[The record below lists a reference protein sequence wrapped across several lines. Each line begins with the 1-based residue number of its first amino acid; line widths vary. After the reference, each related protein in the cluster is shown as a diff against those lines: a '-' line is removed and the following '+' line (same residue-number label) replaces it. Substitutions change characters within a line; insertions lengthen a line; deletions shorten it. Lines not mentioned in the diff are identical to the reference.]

1 MFKYGIQLGG
11 EKHLNIEVKMIFSSN
26 TDFNRCMQQRGKR
39 DYWKNVSTPFMG
51 KKGIY
56 FTIVKHL
63 AAPNVLHRKKIC
75 IKFFVSINFCFVIK
89 KG

>member
-56 FTIVKHL
+56 FTIVKRL

-75 IKFFVSINFCFVIK
+75 VKIFLFQ
-89 KG
+89 

>member
-39 DYWKNVSTPFMG
+39 DY
-51 KKGIY
+51 
-56 FTIVKHL
+56 
-63 AAPNVLHRKKIC
+63 
-75 IKFFVSINFCFVIK
+75 
-89 KG
+89 